1 MILIRVTNTRKLFL
15 YLSMALNVFALC
27 CKEQTCS
34 KAWQTTRDY
43 IACVMSDSKNGH
55 ARAYASITSTGNH
68 TCFGLE
74 ETIQRE
80 RHGEESHNLIFRVRN
95 ALYIAP
101 TEEFYNQAHFP
112 AS

>member
-1 MILIRVTNTRKLFL
+1 MFKSLTN
-15 YLSMALNVFALC
+15 SAC
-27 CKEQTCS
+27 
-34 KAWQTTRDY
+34 DY
-43 IACVMSDSKNGH
+43 IEWVISDSKSEL

-74 ETIQRE
+74 ETIQME
-80 RHGEESHNLIFRVRN
+80 RHGEEFHNLIFRVRN

-112 AS
+112 ASSTALSIC

>member
-1 MILIRVTNTRKLFL
+1 MFKSLAN
-15 YLSMALNVFALC
+15 S
-27 CKEQTCS
+27 TC
-34 KAWQTTRDY
+34 DY
-43 IACVMSDSKNGH
+43 IAWVMSDSKSRH
-55 ARAYASITSTGNH
+55 ARAYASITSTGNR

-74 ETIQRE
+74 ETIQLE

>member
-1 MILIRVTNTRKLFL
+1 MFKSLAN
-15 YLSMALNVFALC
+15 S
-27 CKEQTCS
+27 TC
-34 KAWQTTRDY
+34 DY
-43 IACVMSDSKNGH
+43 IACVMSDYGH
-55 ARAYASITSTGNH
+55 ATAYASITTTKNH

-74 ETIQRE
+74 GTIQRE

-101 TEEFYNQAHFP
+101 TEEFYNRAQFP